1 MWNYT
6 SIRAK
11 IVAPLMILM
20 SLLLIGSTIG
30 FVVVTDLTRN
40 RILDSQFYEESQRLL
55 AAFEQSRRDVSNGAR
70 ALARDPDLVQALKD
84 DQNDPEAAERMNR
97 QAVMVQDRFRLD
109 QVVITNRAGQKRV
122 NLSIFSDLG
131 RVRFE
136 EQPALATCSQVSQGH
151 TITPDNAYLLVG
163 CSPIW
168 AAFNDEAGMHREI
181 IGTVYTVQDLPKA
194 IQRLQRETGLRADIQ
209 IVDATSPMAETPPLD
224 QESSTHASSPS
235 YSSEGFRL
243 HVLVLNPEEDPQNQV
258 RVVLMRDETEI
269 NEILWSGLRVTIL
282 AGSITLLLLLLVG
295 GWLAHTFTYPILQL
309 VRASQAVAA
318 GDLSHKLPITTRDEI
333 GTLVKSF
340 NTMIDGLRKREQA
353 EHEREVAQHEREV
366 AERERKAAE
375 AANQAKSIFL
385 ANMSH
390 ELRTPLNA
398 IIGYSEMLQEEA
410 REEGLKDLVPD
421 LEKILLSGKHLLSL
435 INDIL
440 DFSKIE
446 ADRMEL
452 HPETVSLAHLVE
464 DLTATIRPLVQQ
476 KQNTLLVNCAS
487 NLGAIR
493 TDAIRIRQVLLNL
506 LSNAVKFTDHGTVTL
521 DVERTEAT
529 PIPLPTDGERTSPTQ
544 PDQLSQLSQVSQTPQ
559 VCRLSSVVTFRV
571 RDTGIGMSP
580 EQVSKLFQPFTQADA
595 STTRKYGG
603 TGLGLTI
610 SRHLCQLMGGDIL
623 VESTPGQGSTFTVI
637 LPSAI
642 VTTTEEAGGANRGR
656 AMLPPLRSPSRT
668 PLPGHMPVVL
678 VIDDD
683 PAARDLIAR
692 ALPTR
697 TLIVETASSGEE
709 GLRRA
714 RELRPDLITLDVMMP
729 GMDGWAVLSALK
741 SDPELAHVP
750 VVMLTLLEEQDYG
763 FTLGASDYLSKPIRR
778 DLLRSTIARYLG
790 KPGDDGSIVASPDTT
805 ILVVEDDPMSRG
817 MLRRMLEHDGWRVC
831 EAENGRNALL
841 RMVEHQPAL
850 ILLDLMM
857 PEIDGFQLL
866 DVLQANPYW
875 RTIPVVVITAA
886 DLSPTEQAHLNGYVE
901 YVIQKGN
908 YQREELLHTIREL
921 VVQRVCPDDS
931 GDP

>member
-1 MWNYT
+1 MGNYT
-6 SIRAK
+6 SIRTK

-20 SLLLIGSTIG
+20 VLLLIGSTIG
-30 FVVVTDLTRN
+30 FVVVTNLARN
-40 RILDSQFYEESQRLL
+40 RILDSQFHEDSLRLL
-55 AAFEQSRRDVSNGAR
+55 AAFEQSRRDVSNSAR
-70 ALARDPDLVQALKD
+70 ALARDPDLVQALKAD
-84 DQNDPEAAERMNR
+84 LDGQDAAERMNR
-97 QAVMVQDRFRLD
+97 QAVVVQDRFRLD
-109 QVVITNRAGQKRV
+109 QVVIINSEGKKRV
-122 NLSIFSDLG
+122 NLPVFSDLG
-131 RVRFE
+131 RVQFE

-151 TITPDNAYLLVG
+151 TIARDPTSMLVG

-168 AAFNDEAGMHREI
+168 AAFSDDEGMHREI
-181 IGTVYTVQDLPKA
+181 IGTVYTVQDLSKT
-194 IQRLQRETGLRADIQ
+194 IQRLQRETGIRADIQ
-209 IVDATSPMAETPPLD
+209 MVSTVSPIAETSPLD
-224 QESSTHASSPS
+224 SVSSEPEP
-235 YSSEGFRL
+235 YSSEGYRL
-243 HVLVLNPEEDPQNQV
+243 HLLVLNPEEATQNQV
-258 RVVLMRDETEI
+258 RVMLQRSEAEI
-269 NEILWSGLRVTIL
+269 NEILWSGLRVTIVSGGL
-282 AGSITLLLLLLVG
+282 TLLLLLFVG
-295 GWLAHTFTYPILQL
+295 GWLAHTFTHPILQL

-333 GTLVKSF
+333 GTLTRSF
-340 NTMIDGLRKREQA
+340 NTMIDGLRERKQA
-353 EHEREVAQHEREV
+353 EYEREVAQHEREV
-366 AERERKAAE
+366 AERERRAAE
-375 AANQAKSIFL
+375 AASQAKSIFL

-410 REEGLKDLVPD
+410 REEGLDDLIPD

-452 HPETVSLAHLVE
+452 HPETVSIARLVE
-464 DLTATIRPLVQQ
+464 DVTAAIRPMMQN
-476 KQNTLLVNCAS
+476 KQNTLVVNCAIH
-487 NLGAIR
+487 LGAIR

-506 LSNAVKFTDHGTVTL
+506 LSNAAKFTDHGTVTL
-521 DVERTEAT
+521 AVERTET
-529 PIPLPTDGERTSPTQ
+529 IPPPVEQ
-544 PDQLSQLSQVSQTPQ
+544 PVPEPPDYDYAQSHAQSRASQV
-559 VCRLSSVVTFRV
+559 CCLSSVVTFRV

-580 EQVSKLFQPFTQADA
+580 EQVGQLFQPFTQADP

-623 VESTPGQGSTFTVI
+623 VESQLGRGSTFTVI
-637 LPSAI
+637 LPATI
-642 VTTTEEAGGANRGR
+642 VPTTEEKRGTDQR
-656 AMLPPLRSPSRT
+656 RIAPPTLRSPVRM
-668 PLPGHMPVVL
+668 LPQGRAPVVL

-683 PAARDLIAR
+683 PVARDLITR
-692 ALPTR
+692 ALPPH
-697 TLIVETASSGEE
+697 TLVVETASNGEE

-741 SDPELAHVP
+741 SDPELGHIP
-750 VVMLTLLEEQDYG
+750 VVMLTIVEEQDHG
-763 FTLGASDYLSKPIRR
+763 FTLGASDYLSKPIQR

-790 KPGDDGSIVASPDTT
+790 KPGDGVASPDQT
-805 ILVVEDDPMSRG
+805 ILVIEDDPVSRE
-817 MLRRMLEHDGWRVC
+817 MLHRMLEYDGWKVS

-841 RMVEHQPAL
+841 RIVEHQPAL

-866 DVLQANPYW
+866 DILQANPFW

-886 DLSPTEQAHLNGYVE
+886 DLSPAEQARINGYVE

-908 YQREELLHTIREL
+908 YQREDLLYTIREL
-921 VVQRVCPDDS
+921 VVQRMHQDD
-931 GDP
+931 G